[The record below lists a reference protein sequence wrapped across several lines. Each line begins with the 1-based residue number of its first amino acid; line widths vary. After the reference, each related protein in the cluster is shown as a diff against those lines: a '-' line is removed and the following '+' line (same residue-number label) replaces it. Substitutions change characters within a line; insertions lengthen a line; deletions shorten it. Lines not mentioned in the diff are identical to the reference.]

1 MTDHLIEVGLG
12 ERSYPIHIGA
22 GVLPRLAADWADRLT
37 PRRLTVIADSLVW
50 QAHGA
55 AFAATLAEH
64 DIALRLVTVP
74 GGEESKSF
82 PVFADVCEQV
92 LGFGV
97 ERRDMLL
104 AFGGGV
110 VGDLAGYV
118 AASVLRGID
127 FIQVPTTL
135 LAQVDSSVG
144 GKTGI
149 NTRNGKNLVGAFH
162 QPRAVYIDTDV
173 LKTLP
178 DREWK
183 AGYAEVAK
191 YGCLWDGSFFE
202 WLETAGPALNRDD
215 AAAQIEAITRSCAI
229 KAEVVARD
237 ERESGLRGLLNL
249 GHTFGHAL
257 EAIYGYD
264 GRLLHGEA
272 VAVGIGLAYELGRT
286 LGLSTGQDAQ
296 RVKAHLRAAGLPV
309 ARRDLAVQ
317 DNLSVDALW
326 APMMKD
332 KKVRDGI
339 PTFIVPTAIGRTHL
353 QQDVP
358 RDAVN
363 SVLTTW
369 LET

>member
-1 MTDHLIEVGLG
+1 MTDLIEVGLG

-22 GVLPRLAADWADRLT
+22 GVLSGLAAEWADRLA
-37 PRRLTVIADSLVW
+37 PKRLSVIADSTVW
-50 QAHGA
+50 QAHGE
-55 AFAATLAEH
+55 AFAASLAAEG
-64 DIALRLVTVP
+64 IELRLITVP
-74 GGEESKSF
+74 GGEETKSF
-82 PVFADVCEQV
+82 PVFADVCEQL

-97 ERRDMLL
+97 ERRDMLV

-127 FIQVPTTL
+127 FIQIPTTV

-149 NTRNGKNLVGAFH
+149 NTKNGKNLVGAFH
-162 QPRAVYIDTDV
+162 QPKAVYIDTDI

-191 YGCLWDGSFFE
+191 YGCLWDGAFFE
-202 WLETAGPALNRDD
+202 WLETEGPALNRDSQ
-215 AAAQIEAITRSCAI
+215 AALVQAITRSCAI
-229 KAEVVARD
+229 KAEVVEKD

-272 VAVGIGLAYELGRT
+272 VAVGIGLAYDLGRE

-296 RVKAHLRAAGLPV
+296 RVKAHLKAAGLPV
-309 ARRDLAVQ
+309 ERKDLAAE
-317 DNLSVDALW
+317 DLSVEAIW

-332 KKVRDGI
+332 KKVRDGV
-339 PTFIVPTAIGRTHL
+339 PTFIVPTAIGDTHL
-353 QQDVP
+353 NRDVP
-358 RDAVN
+358 REAVDR
-363 SVLTTW
+363 VLTTW